1 MFELLIEI
9 TGDEDLKKLYQN
21 QIIVKDKTYSYMHS
35 DSGFDLF
42 TPKDVKIGP
51 RESKMVDL
59 EIKCEPKFAGGY
71 YLYPRSSF
79 GKTPLRLKHSVGI
92 IDNSYRNSVKALVEN
107 MSDSETFE
115 MKAGERYFQ
124 LCHPTLIAMKVIMV
138 EKVSHST
145 RGAGF
150 GSSGK

>member
-9 TGDEDLKKLYQN
+9 SNNEELKKLYQT
-21 QIIVKDKTYSYMHS
+21 QITMKDKTYSYMQS

-42 TPKDVKIGP
+42 TPKDVSIGP

-59 EIKCEPKFAGGY
+59 EIKCEPKFPGGY

-92 IDNSYRNSVKALVEN
+92 IDHQYRNSVKALVEN

-124 LCHPTLIAMKVIMV
+124 LCHPTLIAMKVSMV